1 MSEVAKVWEHIDK
14 LNEKHL
20 VMEKEVFGIGSRM
33 TVLENS
39 FQNHA
44 SLTTEG
50 QARIETKIEC
60 VQKALSDL
68 SSKNSYN
75 AGVNAAKKDHD
86 KFIKWAV
93 GLLVTLIGSGIIV
106 LNFVPK

>member
-44 SLTTEG
+44 SLATEG

-60 VQKALSDL
+60 VQKSLSEL
-68 SSKNSYN
+68 SAKNSYN
-75 AGVNAAKKDHD
+75 AGLASARKDHD
-86 KFIKWAV
+86 KFVKWAI
-93 GLLVTLIGSGIIV
+93 GIMVTLIGSGIIV
-106 LNFVPK
+106 LNFVPQ